1 MSVYDEQ
8 AKRFSSL
15 RCEEHDLRSQIITD
29 WELGSNAQRHIQARL
44 VVVAEMN
51 LLALTAVPDDA
62 DIRSLHDFL
71 RNWEDGT

>member
-51 LLALTAVPDDA
+51 LLAS
-62 DIRSLHDFL
+62 SLNHSPNNPGVEFAPPV
-71 RNWEDGT
+71 WP